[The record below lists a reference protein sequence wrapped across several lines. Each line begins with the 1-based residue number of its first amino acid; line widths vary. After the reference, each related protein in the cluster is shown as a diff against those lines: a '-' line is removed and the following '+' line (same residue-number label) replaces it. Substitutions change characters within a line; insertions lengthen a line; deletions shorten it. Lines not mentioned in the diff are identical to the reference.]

1 MYQKF
6 DSMYGRRLTGSYG
19 IKQDPYQGF
28 IISGSYDNGVGD
40 RSNSYLVSDLMP
52 TGTMTW
58 TVINNENDV
67 CRYERCTELPA
78 EVVKESKDIT
88 GTEE

>member
-1 MYQKF
+1 
-6 DSMYGRRLTGSYG
+6 MYGRRPKCSYS

-40 RSNSYLVSDLMP
+40 WSNSYLVSDLMP
-52 TGTMTW
+52 TGSMTR

-67 CRYERCTELPA
+67 CRYERCSEVPA
-78 EVVKESKDIT
+78 EVVKKSKDIT
-88 GTEE
+88 DTEE